1 MNKQWQ
7 LVPYSEI
14 SGKLQMALDNSLLD
28 LHSQDPQSPSILR
41 FYRWTPPAIS
51 LGLHQKQYPIRWNAI
66 AQKHNLD
73 IVRRPSGGRAVL
85 HQGELT
91 YAVITSADICG
102 DKVGEFDDN
111 TFGRKR
117 SHREIYEYIS
127 EFLIQGFAK
136 LGINLSYGKAG
147 RGYIH
152 NPSCFSTATN
162 ADLVIADGRK
172 LIGSAQ
178 VYRHNSV
185 LQHGSISINPNYQL
199 LRELFQAEV
208 PIVGYQELAWNTHK
222 DLAVEIIDVLS
233 QSARDYFQTEFL

>member
-51 LGLHQKQYPIRWNAI
+51 LGLHQKQYPVRWNAI

-91 YAVITSADICG
+91 YAVITSADI
-102 DKVGEFDDN
+102 GEFDDN

-185 LQHGSISINPNYQL
+185 LQHGSISINPNYRL
-199 LRELFQAEV
+199 LTELFQAEV

-233 QSARDYFQTEFL
+233 QSARDYFQAEFL

>member
-1 MNKQWQ
+1 
-7 LVPYSEI
+7 
-14 SGKLQMALDNSLLD
+14 
-28 LHSQDPQSPSILR
+28 
-41 FYRWTPPAIS
+41 
-51 LGLHQKQYPIRWNAI
+51 
-66 AQKHNLD
+66 
-73 IVRRPSGGRAVL
+73 VL